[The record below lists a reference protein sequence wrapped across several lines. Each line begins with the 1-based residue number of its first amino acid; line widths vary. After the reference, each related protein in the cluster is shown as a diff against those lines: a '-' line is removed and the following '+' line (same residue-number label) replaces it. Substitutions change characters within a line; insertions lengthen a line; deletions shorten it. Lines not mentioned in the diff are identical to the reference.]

1 MATLKLKNAT
11 PDIFGFNYRCPESG
25 QLVTRY
31 AEPMS
36 TIELFK
42 GDVDQCS
49 AIRLQYPN
57 LLDSDE
63 ALLSECP
70 VQFVWEDVLPTLED
84 YQGSL
89 EKGELDTAD
98 NAMKELTDTVTDT
111 ASGMTEES
119 NLTVQRAG
127 SRKGVTANGTQV

>member
-11 PDIFGFNYRCPESG
+11 PDIFGFNYRSPTSG
-25 QLVTRY
+25 KTVTKY
-31 AEPMS
+31 VEPMS
-36 TIELFK
+36 TVELFS
-42 GDVDQCS
+42 GEVDQCS

-57 LLDSDE
+57 LPDSDD
-63 ALLSECP
+63 ARLNECP
-70 VQFVWEDVLPTLED
+70 VQFVWENILPSLED

-89 EKGELDTAD
+89 LAGESKATATA
-98 NAMKELTDTVTDT
+98 NKELTDTVTDT

-127 SRKGVTANGTQV
+127 SRKGVTAQGTQG